1 MATVYVKKTGN
12 DANAGTRESPVLT
25 VQRAAY
31 LIRAA
36 SEADS
41 EIIIMD
47 DETYVEGLIGQNAGT
62 PVSPTVTV
70 TGLTIMAE
78 TGSDGLPVVSPVIQ
92 GSGSG
97 NTQSYAFY
105 CSEGWTI
112 KGLTFENY
120 DITNSTDS
128 AVITNRSP
136 GNGDDGIT
144 VELCTFRH
152 ITGSCITFSR
162 GSFLP
167 NRHFVKSNT
176 FYDITTKSSQKNM
189 VIISDGTT
197 ERKATVVNNVFYD
210 WQPQETGATFI
221 LGGSTNSQLPE
232 IIISHNTFGT
242 SSVEANGGSTT
253 RANYGVVSPRSKF
266 EYNIIKD
273 QTMAG
278 TNSSFAQL
286 DSGEANYNIYFNVS
300 GESSHAPF
308 GRASAPTSSNGNQE
322 IDPVLKGPFVGDSA
336 NYRLGGTSSPAFD
349 AAIGSSDVTID
360 RTGRTRAA
368 LDVSA
373 LNTGIFDIGAFEL
386 TGLFQLETVSSSV
399 DIADDF
405 LIKRIPNA
413 QGQYKKGAAEG
424 NADRF
429 GKDVDQVPMT
439 SAIQGAVPGFIRSP
453 RGNGT
458 KITKG

>member
-12 DANAGTRESPVLT
+12 DGNSGTRDAPVLT
-25 VQRAAY
+25 VQKAAY
-31 LIRAA
+31 MIQTAA
-36 SEADS
+36 EANS

-47 DETYVEGLIGQNAGT
+47 SGIYSEGLIGQNAGT
-62 PVSPTVTV
+62 PVSPTITV
-70 TGLTIMAE
+70 SGLTIMAE
-78 TGSDGLPVVSPVIQ
+78 TGSNGLPLVTPVIE

-97 NTQSYAFY
+97 NTQRYAFY

-112 KGLTFENY
+112 KGLTFQNY
-120 DITNSTDS
+120 DIENSTDN

-176 FYDITTKSSQKNM
+176 FHNITTKSSQKDM

-197 ERKATVVNNVFYD
+197 ERKATVINNVFYD
-210 WQPQETGATFI
+210 WQPQQAGATFI

-242 SSVEANGGSTT
+242 SSVEALGGSTT
-253 RANYGVVSPRSKF
+253 RAQYGVVSPRSKF

-278 TNSSFAQL
+278 SNASFAQI
-286 DSGEANYNIYFNVS
+286 DSGEANYNINFNVAGTS
-300 GESSHAPF
+300 AHAPF
-308 GRASAPTSSNGNQE
+308 GRAAAPTSSVGN
-322 IDPVLKGPFVGDSA
+322 ITSDPLFVGPEVGDSA
-336 NYRLGGTSSPAFD
+336 NYRLSGISSPAFN
-349 AAIGSSDVTID
+349 AAAGSSDVTKD
-360 RTGRTRAA
+360 RTALARTFY
-368 LDVSA
+368 DPS
-373 LNTGIFDIGAFEL
+373 GIFDIGAFEFAFGGAQL
-386 TGLFQLETVSSSV
+386 PEGLPQIGPDFTINRNDNASSNYT
-399 DIADDF
+399 
-405 LIKRIPNA
+405 K
-413 QGQYKKGAAEG
+413 
-424 NADRF
+424 F
-429 GKDVDQVPMT
+429 GVDQVPFSIRMNG
-439 SAIQGAVPGFIRSP
+439 IVPYLIRENSQAY
-453 RGNGT
+453 
-458 KITKG
+458 IIEKGKTTNN